1 MLPIPKKFKIATGSS
16 EGKMS
21 LSAFDGA
28 LLQAGIGNI
37 NLIRVTSIL
46 PPFAEEN
53 PDLIIPE
60 GSLVPTAY
68 GTITSD
74 IPGENI
80 SAAVGIGFARDS
92 FGVIMERA
100 GREKRDEAEA
110 LVGIM
115 LQDAFHQRG
124 MLMDNMIIRG
134 VEHKV
139 EKVGAVIAAVVL
151 WY

>member
-1 MLPIPKKFKIATGSS
+1 MLPVPKKFKIATGSS
-16 EGKMS
+16 EGKLS

-37 NLIRVTSIL
+37 NLLRVTSIL
-46 PPFAEEN
+46 PPLAEEE
-53 PDLIIPE
+53 PGLKIPE

-68 GTITSD
+68 GTFTSD
-74 IPGENI
+74 VPGEVI
-80 SAAVGIGFARDS
+80 SAAVGIGFTRDS

-100 GREKRDEAEA
+100 GRESREEAEA

-115 LQDAFHQRG
+115 LQDAFEQRG
-124 MLMDNMIIRG
+124 IKMENMIIRG
-134 VEHKV
+134 IGHKV
-139 EKVGAVIAAVVL
+139 KRVGAVIAAVVL

>member
-1 MLPIPKKFKIATGSS
+1 MLPVPKKFKIATGSS
-16 EGKMS
+16 EGKLS

-37 NLIRVTSIL
+37 NLLRVSSIL
-46 PPFAEEN
+46 PPLAEEE
-53 PDLIIPE
+53 PGLKIPE

-68 GTITSD
+68 GSATSD
-74 IPGENI
+74 TPGELI
-80 SAAVGIGFARDS
+80 AAAVGIGFSRDS

-100 GREKRDEAEA
+100 GRESREEAEA
-110 LVGIM
+110 MVGIM
-115 LQDAFHQRG
+115 LQEAFEQRG
-124 MLMDNMIIRG
+124 MQLENMVIRG

-139 EKVGAVIAAVVL
+139 ERVGAVIAAVVL